1 MSGYT
6 WTRGIRSNRGLG
18 FPALPAVLTAVTW
31 IVDPIVAGVGP
42 EAGKL
47 TAMMTRPSTVGTTC
61 LFALAAA
68 VMAIW
73 SRRRPGC
80 RFQQTRFTA

>member
-6 WTRGIRSNRGLG
+6 WTRGIRSNGGLG
-18 FPALPAVLTAVTW
+18 FPALPAVTW

-68 VMAIW
+68 VVAIW
-73 SRRRPGC
+73 SRHRPGY
-80 RFQQTRFTA
+80 RFHQTRFTA